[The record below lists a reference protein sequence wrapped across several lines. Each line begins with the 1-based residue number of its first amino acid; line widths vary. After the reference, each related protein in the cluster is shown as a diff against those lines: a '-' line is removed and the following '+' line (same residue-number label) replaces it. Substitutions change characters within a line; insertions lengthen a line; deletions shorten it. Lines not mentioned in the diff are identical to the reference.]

1 MGKTSL
7 SLQATQKKFEEN
19 NIPTIGLESFYF
31 NIRINNEIIKLEISN
46 SSGEEWF
53 RSLIKNNLYPIS
65 SLAILMYSIE
75 E

>member
-46 SSGEEWF
+46 SSGEESF